1 MVPGAGDLLAGARHG
16 GEAELVQVVQDPIVQ
31 VRGHA
36 PQAANL
42 HTLNSLKLK
51 ISQRTFAKF
60 HSAQIIP
67 LLGSSLG
74 LLLVECA

>member
-51 ISQRTFAKF
+51 ISQRSFTVPGEGPSVPIS
-60 HSAQIIP
+60 H
-67 LLGSSLG
+67 LLIYY
-74 LLLVECA
+74 V

>member
-36 PQAANL
+36 PQAAHL
-42 HTLNSLKLK
+42 HTLNSAEQF
-51 ISQRTFAKF
+51 I
-60 HSAQIIP
+60 
-67 LLGSSLG
+67 
-74 LLLVECA
+74 